1 MIQRVEAGREL
12 TQAALNDLG
21 RALPELIT
29 AGVTR
34 IYLDASRV
42 VEFDSHTL
50 EGVLEFEAF
59 ARSRGLHV
67 AVVNPSETLALALD
81 ITGLWD
87 RVEVREASDAVLLAT
102 GRVTSGRPS
111 GEERSHDAGSGA
123 GDEDAE
129 PAGHGSSAR

>member
-12 TQAALNDLG
+12 TQASLNDLG

-29 AGVTR
+29 AGVTQ
-34 IYLDASRV
+34 IYLDTTRV

-50 EGVLEFEAF
+50 EGILEFEAF

-67 AVVNPSETLALALD
+67 AVVRPSELLASALD

-87 RVEVREASDAVLLAT
+87 RLDVREVSAAVAALTRRPDADV
-102 GRVTSGRPS
+102 VP
-111 GEERSHDAGSGA
+111 
-123 GDEDAE
+123 AE
-129 PAGHGSSAR
+129 PATEEAPVSGGR